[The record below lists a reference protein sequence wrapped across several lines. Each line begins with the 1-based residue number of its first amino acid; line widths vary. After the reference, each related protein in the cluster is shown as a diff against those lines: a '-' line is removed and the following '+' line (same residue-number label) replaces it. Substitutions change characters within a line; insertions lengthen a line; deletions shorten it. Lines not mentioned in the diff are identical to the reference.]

1 MFANPAPHT
10 GHLWRWGGGVLLSNF
25 LLLLCSSNFETCL
38 LDVCE
43 KMGWSRGGLAMAPGR
58 GGLCG
63 GRAMAKPPRGHP
75 IFSPATTKNTAHTT
89 FVQASWDGRIVSVVH
104 AGVCG
109 GQPHRMVRIGTTCTT
124 PLPAEG
130 CAATHIL
137 PVHPLT
143 NPLTQHAVPRTYA
156 HTHARTRIHTH
167 THTHTHTHHP
177 CTHTHTHTLTHHP
190 CAHTRKHTTCHTH
203 VPLLAASAG
212 ALNRFHCMGEPRTE
226 TWVPFLLCIV
236 FGPLTEVH
244 ATHTTP
250 PITHTH
256 TTHADSLSFPPP
268 LVRLYT
274 HIVHAGVCVGQPHRM
289 VPLAPTSASR
299 GVCSNTQHS

>member
-1 MFANPAPHT
+1 
-10 GHLWRWGGGVLLSNF
+10 VLLSNF

-156 HTHARTRIHTH
+156 HTH
-167 THTHTHTHHP
+167 
-177 CTHTHTHTLTHHP
+177 TLTHHP

-236 FGPLTEVH
+236 FGPLPEVH

-256 TTHADSLSFPPP
+256 TQYTRTLSRSLSPPP
-268 LVRLYT
+268 RT
-274 HIVHAGVCVGQPHRM
+274 H
-289 VPLAPTSASR
+289 T
-299 GVCSNTQHS
+299 

>member
-137 PVHPLT
+137 PVHPPT
-143 NPLTQHAVPRTYA
+143 NPHTRSATYVRIRTHTHT

-167 THTHTHTHHP
+167 AHAHTHTTHAHTYTHTHTHTP
-177 CTHTHTHTLTHHP
+177 P
-190 CAHTRKHTTCHTH
+190 
-203 VPLLAASAG
+203 
-212 ALNRFHCMGEPRTE
+212 MRTY
-226 TWVPFLLCIV
+226 TY
-236 FGPLTEVH
+236 T
-244 ATHTTP
+244 
-250 PITHTH
+250 
-256 TTHADSLSFPPP
+256 
-268 LVRLYT
+268 YT
-274 HIVHAGVCVGQPHRM
+274 HNVSHACTSVSGQR
-289 VPLAPTSASR
+289 R
-299 GVCSNTQHS
+299 GTQQIRISLHG